1 MNKNKAFL
9 ATVSFIEANL
19 LEELSLE
26 QIGREIG
33 YSKYYLAH
41 EFKELTCFTTYD
53 YVKKRRLN
61 EAAKHLISTEDK
73 IIDISLNYGYQEQRT
88 FTKAFTEIF
97 KITPKKFR
105 ENQQSF
111 EILDSFQ
118 MIDFTSYKTSDL
130 LPKIPQEK
138 HLESILNLM
147 KQIKDGFPYLSL
159 EQLKKVILRKM
170 ATGEIVVA
178 FLGNTVVGL
187 MIVDLKASS
196 IELLDSLP
204 TLWGW
209 DIERLLL
216 DFARENF
223 LFASNFLSTTSFRE
237 KDKLDIGRR
246 ERLLRLNFIPTKK
259 SINFS
264 YPTEDFLLKLP

>member
-1 MNKNKAFL
+1 MDQI
-9 ATVSFIEANL
+9 T
-19 LEELSLE
+19 LEE
-26 QIGREIG
+26 
-33 YSKYYLAH
+33 
-41 EFKELTCFTTYD
+41 
-53 YVKKRRLN
+53 KKNWL
-61 EAAKHLISTEDK
+61 
-73 IIDISLNYGYQEQRT
+73 
-88 FTKAFTEIF
+88 
-97 KITPKKFR
+97 
-105 ENQQSF
+105 
-111 EILDSFQ
+111 EIL
-118 MIDFTSYKTSDL
+118 
-130 LPKIPQEK
+130 QEIRK
-138 HLESILNLM
+138 SESVIIQQHTTTKEEVKQLESILNLM

-170 ATGEIVVA
+170 ATREIVVA
-178 FLGNTVVGL
+178 FLENTVVGL

-204 TLWGW
+204 TLWEW

-223 LFASNFLSTTSFRE
+223 LFTSNFLSITSFRE

-259 SINFS
+259 SVNFS